1 MDIIKL
7 PLDELDRIAHVHM
20 DWSAQHALVSTV
32 NGENYYFHMKSPT
45 QQKPLKKLKVFLF
58 FNIGLNE

>member
-1 MDIIKL
+1 
-7 PLDELDRIAHVHM
+7 M

-45 QQKPLKKLKVFLF
+45 QQKPLKKLKVFFF